1 MADNTQLN
9 PGTGGDTISTD
20 EVSGAHIQRVKLVD
34 GTDNSGAVIP
44 GDATN
49 GLFVNV
55 KALPSGTVAGGSSLP
70 AGTAVIGK
78 VDVNTDPS
86 HAADGG
92 ALPAVQSVVA
102 AFDGVN
108 TQVLKSDN
116 TGVLQVQPAAVVP
129 VSDNGSS
136 LTVDGTVDLAS
147 SGDVAGTLTNGRRTV
162 AVPGTAVALASS
174 ATCAWVAVT
183 ALASNTDRVAVGG
196 TGVLATAGSETGV
209 QLVAGA
215 SVTIP
220 TDDVASVFVDAV
232 VGGEGVSFLV
242 GVL

>member
-1 MADNTQLN
+1 MADNTTLN
-9 PGTGGDTISTD
+9 PGSGGDVISTD
-20 EVSGAHIQRVKLVD
+20 DVAGAKIQRVKLVD

-55 KALPSGTVAGGSSLP
+55 KAMPSLPS
-70 AGTAVIGK
+70 GTAVIGK

-86 HAADGG
+86 YAADGG

>member
-1 MADNTQLN
+1 MADNTTLN
-9 PGTGGDTISTD
+9 PGSGGDVISTD
-20 EVSGAHIQRVKLVD
+20 DVAGAKIQRVKLVD

-55 KALPSGTVAGGSSLP
+55 KAMPSLP

-86 HAADGG
+86 QAADGG
-92 ALPAVQSVVA
+92 ALPAVQTVIA
-102 AFDGVN
+102 GFDGVN
-108 TQVLKSDN
+108 VQVAKTDN
-116 TGVLQVQPAAVVP
+116 AGVLQVQPAAVVP